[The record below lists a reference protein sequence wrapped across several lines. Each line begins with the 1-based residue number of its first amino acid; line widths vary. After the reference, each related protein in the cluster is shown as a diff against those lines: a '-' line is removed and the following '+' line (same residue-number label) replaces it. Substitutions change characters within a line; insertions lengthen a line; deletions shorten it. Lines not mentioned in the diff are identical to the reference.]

1 MSTAEYAFM
10 SAYLKGAEAKTITA
24 AHTGRLSKT
33 ASVTDVLDAIKD
45 TDVGKYLSGMSLK
58 TFDDADAYLWEHF
71 GQCLEALEWLRL
83 MPPEMHR
90 LLSAYRVKFDVLNTK
105 AALQGVL
112 SGQKASL
119 IPVGVIHSR
128 GLLDEL
134 GRATNVSEVRK
145 VLIDSDLWAYA
156 TVLRDYGDDEAR
168 SKLLVET
175 KLDGE
180 YYQSLL
186 NLGKGVEDGFLMTK
200 AFSIILDLANL
211 QMISRA
217 IIEGITAQA
226 ADLLIGGG
234 YIISDQMA
242 REMLSRKLGDLPGM
256 LSGTQYRE
264 AAEQIVA
271 NYERTKSVMA
281 VEEVIAKHKFWWL
294 RELLSPRVMAPMMVV
309 WYLITKEMEVKN
321 LRLIFKAA
329 FDNIPIEEIKEYLVL
344 SP

>member
-1 MSTAEYAFM
+1 
-10 SAYLKGAEAKTITA
+10 
-24 AHTGRLSKT
+24 
-33 ASVTDVLDAIKD
+33 
-45 TDVGKYLSGMSLK
+45 
-58 TFDDADAYLWEHF
+58 
-71 GQCLEALEWLRL
+71 
-83 MPPEMHR
+83 
-90 LLSAYRVKFDVLNTK
+90 
-105 AALQGVL
+105 
-112 SGQKASL
+112 
-119 IPVGVIHSR
+119 
-128 GLLDEL
+128 
-134 GRATNVSEVRK
+134 
-145 VLIDSDLWAYA
+145 
-156 TVLRDYGDDEAR
+156 
-168 SKLLVET
+168 
-175 KLDGE
+175 
-180 YYQSLL
+180 
-186 NLGKGVEDGFLMTK
+186 MTK

-256 LSGTQYRE
+256 LGGTQYRE

-281 VEEVIAKHKFWWL
+281 VEEVIAAHRFSWL

-321 LRLIFKAA
+321 LRLILKAA
-329 FDNIPIEEIKEYLVL
+329 FDNIPIEEIKDYLVL